1 MSWPVGQAEINAL
14 IAAKEIERVQPDR
27 DGAQAFLDAAARH
40 LTSALALA
48 EPDPEGGYS
57 MAYDAARKSLV
68 ALLLTQG
75 LRPTTR
81 GGHIAIEQAIN
92 AQFTKPPPRDA
103 FRPFR
108 RIRQTRHQGE
118 YEHLAAIDPD
128 LVQADQ
134 KLVVRIHEV
143 ASLLMPQLPVFTG

>member
-1 MSWPVGQAEINAL
+1 M
-14 IAAKEIERVQPDR
+14 IAAKELEQVQPDR

-48 EPDPEGGYS
+48 DPDPEGGYS
-57 MAYDAARKSLV
+57 MAYDAARKSLI

-81 GGHIAIEQAIN
+81 GGHLAVERAIN
-92 AQFTKPPPRDA
+92 AQFTKQPPREA

-118 YEHLAAIDPD
+118 YEHLSVIDAE
-128 LVQADQ
+128 LVKADQ
-134 KLVVRIHEV
+134 RLAVRMHEV
-143 ASLLMPQLPVFTG
+143 AGLLLPELPVFTE